1 MKGIVLAGGSGTR
14 LDPVTKGVSKQ
25 LLPVYDKPMI
35 FYPISVLMLAGIR
48 ERLRLASAC
57 IEIGD
62 LPRKGQAISEASLII
77 GQLDGSLDHAAGG
90 EIADGLA
97 ALYDYS
103 QRRLT
108 EANVNNDA
116 TVVQEVDGLI
126 ADIEAAW
133 QQIDP
138 ERPR

>member
-1 MKGIVLAGGSGTR
+1 MNARTSAQHYRQTAVSSAVLDASPHR
-14 LDPVTKGVSKQ
+14 LVS
-25 LLPVYDKPMI
+25 
-35 FYPISVLMLAGIR
+35 LMLAGVR
-48 ERLRLASAC
+48 ERLKLASAC

-97 ALYDYS
+97 ALYEYS

>member
-1 MKGIVLAGGSGTR
+1 MNARTSAQHYRQTAVSSAVLDATPHR
-14 LDPVTKGVSKQ
+14 LVS
-25 LLPVYDKPMI
+25 
-35 FYPISVLMLAGIR
+35 LMLAGIR
-48 ERLRLASAC
+48 ERLKLAGAC

-77 GQLDGSLDHAAGG
+77 SELHGSLDHAAGG

-108 EANVNNDA
+108 EANLNNDVA
-116 TVVQEVDGLI
+116 VVQEVDGLI
-126 ADIEAAW
+126 ADIESAW

-138 ERPR
+138 ERAR

>member
-1 MKGIVLAGGSGTR
+1 MNARTSALQYRQTAVSSAVLDASPHR
-14 LDPVTKGVSKQ
+14 LVS
-25 LLPVYDKPMI
+25 
-35 FYPISVLMLAGIR
+35 LMLAGIR
-48 ERLRLASAC
+48 ERLKLASAC

-62 LPRKGQAISEASLII
+62 LPRKGQAIGEASMII

-108 EANVNNDA
+108 EANLNNDA
-116 TVVQEVDGLI
+116 VIVQEVDGLI

-133 QQIDP
+133 LQIDP
-138 ERPR
+138 ERAR

>member
-1 MKGIVLAGGSGTR
+1 MNARTSAQHYRQTAVSSAVLDASPHR
-14 LDPVTKGVSKQ
+14 LVG
-25 LLPVYDKPMI
+25 
-35 FYPISVLMLAGIR
+35 LMLAGIR
-48 ERLRLASAC
+48 ERLKLASAC

-126 ADIEAAW
+126 ADIEGAW
-133 QQIDP
+133 QNIDP
-138 ERPR
+138 ERGK

>member
-1 MKGIVLAGGSGTR
+1 MNARTSALHYRQTAVSSAVLDASPHR
-14 LDPVTKGVSKQ
+14 LVS
-25 LLPVYDKPMI
+25 
-35 FYPISVLMLAGIR
+35 LMLAGIR
-48 ERLRLASAC
+48 ERLKLASAC
-57 IEIGD
+57 IELGD

-116 TVVQEVDGLI
+116 SVVQEVDGLI

-138 ERPR
+138 ERGR

>member
-1 MKGIVLAGGSGTR
+1 MNARGYANQYRQTAVSSAVLDASPHR
-14 LDPVTKGVSKQ
+14 LVS
-25 LLPVYDKPMI
+25 
-35 FYPISVLMLAGIR
+35 LMLAGIR

>member
-1 MKGIVLAGGSGTR
+1 MNARTSAQHYRQTAVSSAVLDASPHR
-14 LDPVTKGVSKQ
+14 LVS
-25 LLPVYDKPMI
+25 
-35 FYPISVLMLAGIR
+35 LMLAGVR

-108 EANVNNDA
+108 EANVNNDVA
-116 TVVQEVDGLI
+116 VVQEVDGLI

-138 ERPR
+138 ERSR

>member
-1 MKGIVLAGGSGTR
+1 MNARTSAQHYRQTAVSSAVLDASPHR
-14 LDPVTKGVSKQ
+14 LVS
-25 LLPVYDKPMI
+25 
-35 FYPISVLMLAGIR
+35 LMLAGVR
-48 ERLRLASAC
+48 ERLKLASAC

-108 EANVNNDA
+108 EANLNNDVA
-116 TVVQEVDGLI
+116 MVQEVDGLI

-133 QQIDP
+133 LQIDP
-138 ERPR
+138 ERAR

>member
-1 MKGIVLAGGSGTR
+1 MNARTSAQQYRQTAVSSAVLDASPHR
-14 LDPVTKGVSKQ
+14 LVS
-25 LLPVYDKPMI
+25 
-35 FYPISVLMLAGIR
+35 LMLAGIR
-48 ERLRLASAC
+48 ERLKLASAC

-77 GQLDGSLDHAAGG
+77 GHLDGSLDHAAGG

-116 TVVQEVDGLI
+116 SVVHEVDGLI

-138 ERPR
+138 GNAR

>member
-1 MKGIVLAGGSGTR
+1 MNARTSAQHYRQTAVSSAVLDASPHR
-14 LDPVTKGVSKQ
+14 LVG
-25 LLPVYDKPMI
+25 
-35 FYPISVLMLAGIR
+35 LMLAGIR

-126 ADIEAAW
+126 ADIEGAW
-133 QQIDP
+133 QNIDP
-138 ERPR
+138 ERGK

>member
-1 MKGIVLAGGSGTR
+1 MNARGFANQYRQTAVASAVLDASPHR
-14 LDPVTKGVSKQ
+14 LVS
-25 LLPVYDKPMI
+25 
-35 FYPISVLMLAGIR
+35 LMLAGIR
-48 ERLRLASAC
+48 ERLKLASAC
-57 IEIGD
+57 MEVGD

-90 EIADGLA
+90 EIAGSLA

-108 EANVNNDA
+108 EANLNNDA
-116 TVVQEVDGLI
+116 AMVQEVDGLI

-133 QQIDP
+133 LQIDP
-138 ERPR
+138 ERAR

>member
-1 MKGIVLAGGSGTR
+1 MNARGFANQYRQTAVASAVLDASPHR
-14 LDPVTKGVSKQ
+14 LVS
-25 LLPVYDKPMI
+25 
-35 FYPISVLMLAGIR
+35 LMLAGIR
-48 ERLRLASAC
+48 ERLKLASAC
-57 IEIGD
+57 MEVGD

-108 EANVNNDA
+108 EANLNNDVA
-116 TVVQEVDGLI
+116 MVQEVDGLI

-133 QQIDP
+133 LQIDP
-138 ERPR
+138 ERAR

>member
-1 MKGIVLAGGSGTR
+1 MNARTSAQHYRQTAVSSAVLDASPHR
-14 LDPVTKGVSKQ
+14 LVG
-25 LLPVYDKPMI
+25 
-35 FYPISVLMLAGIR
+35 LMLAGIR

-108 EANVNNDA
+108 EANLANDVA
-116 TVVQEVDGLI
+116 MVHEVDGLI

-138 ERPR
+138 ERTR

>member
-1 MKGIVLAGGSGTR
+1 MNARTSAQHYRQTAVSSAVLDASPHR
-14 LDPVTKGVSKQ
+14 LVS
-25 LLPVYDKPMI
+25 
-35 FYPISVLMLAGIR
+35 LMLAGIR
-48 ERLRLASAC
+48 ERLKLASAC

-116 TVVQEVDGLI
+116 TVVHEVDGLI

-138 ERPR
+138 ERSR

>member
-1 MKGIVLAGGSGTR
+1 MNARGFANQYRQTAVASAVLDASPHR
-14 LDPVTKGVSKQ
+14 LVS
-25 LLPVYDKPMI
+25 
-35 FYPISVLMLAGIR
+35 LMLAGIR
-48 ERLRLASAC
+48 ERLKLASAC
-57 IEIGD
+57 MEVGD

-108 EANVNNDA
+108 EANLNNDVA
-116 TVVQEVDGLI
+116 MVQEVDGLI

>member
-1 MKGIVLAGGSGTR
+1 MNARTSAQHYRQTAVSSAVLDANPHR
-14 LDPVTKGVSKQ
+14 LVS
-25 LLPVYDKPMI
+25 
-35 FYPISVLMLAGIR
+35 LMLAGIR
-48 ERLRLASAC
+48 ERLRLANAC

-77 GQLDGSLDHAAGG
+77 SELDGSLDHAAGG

-108 EANVNNDA
+108 EANLNNDVA
-116 TVVQEVDGLI
+116 VVQEVDGLI

-138 ERPR
+138 DRAR

>member
-1 MKGIVLAGGSGTR
+1 MNARTSAQHYRQTAVSSAVLDASPHR
-14 LDPVTKGVSKQ
+14 LVS
-25 LLPVYDKPMI
+25 
-35 FYPISVLMLAGIR
+35 LMLAGVR

-57 IEIGD
+57 IELGD

-108 EANVNNDA
+108 EANVNNDVA
-116 TVVQEVDGLI
+116 VVQEVDGLI

-138 ERPR
+138 ERSR

>member
-1 MKGIVLAGGSGTR
+1 MNARTSAQHYRQTAVSSAVLDASPHR
-14 LDPVTKGVSKQ
+14 LVS
-25 LLPVYDKPMI
+25 
-35 FYPISVLMLAGIR
+35 LMLAGVR

-108 EANVNNDA
+108 EANLNNDVA
-116 TVVQEVDGLI
+116 MVQEVDGLI

-133 QQIDP
+133 LQIDP
-138 ERPR
+138 ERAR

>member
-1 MKGIVLAGGSGTR
+1 MNARGYANQYRQTAVSSAVLDASPHR
-14 LDPVTKGVSKQ
+14 LVS
-25 LLPVYDKPMI
+25 
-35 FYPISVLMLAGIR
+35 LMLAGIR

-77 GQLDGSLDHAAGG
+77 GQLDGSLNHAAGG

>member
-1 MKGIVLAGGSGTR
+1 MNARTSAQHYRQTAVSSAVLDASPHR
-14 LDPVTKGVSKQ
+14 LVS
-25 LLPVYDKPMI
+25 
-35 FYPISVLMLAGIR
+35 LMLAGVR
-48 ERLRLASAC
+48 ERLKLASAC

>member
-1 MKGIVLAGGSGTR
+1 MNARTSAQHYRQTAVSSAVLDASPHR
-14 LDPVTKGVSKQ
+14 LVG
-25 LLPVYDKPMI
+25 
-35 FYPISVLMLAGIR
+35 LMLAGIR

-108 EANVNNDA
+108 EANLNNDVA
-116 TVVQEVDGLI
+116 MVQEVDGLI

-133 QQIDP
+133 LQIDP
-138 ERPR
+138 ERAR

>member
-1 MKGIVLAGGSGTR
+1 MNARTSAQHYRQTAVSSAVLDASPHR
-14 LDPVTKGVSKQ
+14 LVS
-25 LLPVYDKPMI
+25 
-35 FYPISVLMLAGIR
+35 LMLAGVR

-108 EANVNNDA
+108 EANVNNDLA
-116 TVVQEVDGLI
+116 VVQEVDGLI

-138 ERPR
+138 ERGR

>member
-1 MKGIVLAGGSGTR
+1 MNARTSAQHYRQTAVSSAVLDASPHR
-14 LDPVTKGVSKQ
+14 LVG
-25 LLPVYDKPMI
+25 
-35 FYPISVLMLAGIR
+35 LMLAGIR

-108 EANVNNDA
+108 EANLNNDVA
-116 TVVQEVDGLI
+116 VVQEVDGLI

-133 QQIDP
+133 LQIDP
-138 ERPR
+138 ERAR

>member
-1 MKGIVLAGGSGTR
+1 MNARGYANQYRQTAVASAVLDASPHR
-14 LDPVTKGVSKQ
+14 LVS
-25 LLPVYDKPMI
+25 
-35 FYPISVLMLAGIR
+35 LMLAGIR
-48 ERLRLASAC
+48 ERLKLASAC

-62 LPRKGQAISEASLII
+62 LPRKGQAIGEASMII

-108 EANVNNDA
+108 EANLNNDA
-116 TVVQEVDGLI
+116 VIVQEVDGLI

-133 QQIDP
+133 LQIDP